1 MASGR
6 PCAPPTSVS
15 YTTSNSASGTAERAL
30 IFTADLNRCFGDV
43 EREDWE
49 WAIADAG
56 GSVPDAAVDCG
67 LTGVPRDAK
76 ALWGKSAEAARD
88 TYRAWQRKNNGKR

>member
-1 MASGR
+1 MRASHQHQLRQKQLRKQHG
-6 PCAPPTSVS
+6 
-15 YTTSNSASGTAERAL
+15 ERAF
-30 IFTADLNRCFGDV
+30 IFTAALNRCFGDV

-56 GSVPDAAVDCG
+56 GSVAEAAVDCG